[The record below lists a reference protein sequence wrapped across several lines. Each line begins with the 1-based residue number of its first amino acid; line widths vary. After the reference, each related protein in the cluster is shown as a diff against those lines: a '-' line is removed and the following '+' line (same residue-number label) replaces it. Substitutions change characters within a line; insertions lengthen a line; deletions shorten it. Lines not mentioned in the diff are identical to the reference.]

1 MTFESLQ
8 NGIKRLIEKRRTTA
22 NACELAQINAK
33 LTKLYNL
40 KYLMIEQQKQQQN
53 AKF

>member
-22 NACELAQINAK
+22 NTCELAQINAK

>member
-1 MTFESLQ
+1 MTFDALQ
-8 NGIKRLIEKRRTTA
+8 NGIKRLIEKRRNTQ
-22 NACELAQINAK
+22 NECELAQINTK

-53 AKF
+53 VKF